1 MDKTP
6 AQKFPGAFSTY
17 RIIRIDGNFDP
28 SKVND
33 LNDIIERAVYKVLHD
48 ANAHRH
54 TIEDG
59 ILIASITDCGE
70 SA

>member
-6 AQKFPGAFSTY
+6 TQNFPGAFSTY

-28 SKVND
+28 NKVND
-33 LNDIIERAVYKVLHD
+33 LDDIIERAVYKVLHD

-59 ILIASITDCGE
+59 ILITSITDCGE